1 MGRTPKYCPSTP
13 NLPSV
18 VSGELITINT
28 TNMIGW
34 HSMLRL
40 STSDTESVGLSD
52 DGNTATQSLI
62 VRGQKSPSG
71 HIDIKQ
77 IY

>member
-18 VSGELITINT
+18 VSGILLTINT
-28 TNMIGW
+28 ITVGW
-34 HSMLRL
+34 YSMLRL

-52 DGNTATQSLI
+52 DGNTAPQSLI

>member
-1 MGRTPKYCPSTP
+1 MP
-13 NLPSV
+13 
-18 VSGELITINT
+18 
-28 TNMIGW
+28 
-34 HSMLRL
+34 RL

>member
-1 MGRTPKYCPSTP
+1 
-13 NLPSV
+13 
-18 VSGELITINT
+18 
-28 TNMIGW
+28 
-34 HSMLRL
+34 MLRL

-52 DGNTATQSLI
+52 DGNTAPQSLI